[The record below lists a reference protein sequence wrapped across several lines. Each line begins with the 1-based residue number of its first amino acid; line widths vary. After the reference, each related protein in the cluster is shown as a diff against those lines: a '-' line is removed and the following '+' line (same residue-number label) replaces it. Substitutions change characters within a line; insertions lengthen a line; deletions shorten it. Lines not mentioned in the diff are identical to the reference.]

1 MQNEQDCSRAA
12 ALSTD
17 ITNCAR
23 IEEMT
28 LLIVDDNSA
37 MRQLV
42 RSIVSKLGDE
52 VYECEDGD
60 QVLAAF
66 TEHQPDWVVM
76 DVEMKRM
83 DGLQATAQLIA
94 HYPETKIV
102 IVTNYTDVQTRA
114 AASAAGAIAFCSKDD
129 LLLLRKLIQV

>member
-1 MQNEQDCSRAA
+1 
-12 ALSTD
+12 
-17 ITNCAR
+17 
-23 IEEMT
+23 
-28 LLIVDDNSA
+28 
-37 MRQLV
+37 
-42 RSIVSKLGDE
+42 